1 MTRSSSSA
9 SSDTSGLP
17 EDPSPLELKQFLV
30 GLRQQFREQA
40 RQDAEERRQLEDGL
54 QAAQRQFQELQDQ
67 QSVLLSRLQA
77 QTQRV
82 GELEQ
87 ALASAE
93 QARVSAEQ
101 ARVSAEQ
108 AREVAEVASRPQR
121 PAAPERP
128 RELVTPPRRRHRTGW
143 PVDAAWAKVFM
154 GAVLIGFI
162 AGLGG
167 PWIQRRLQQQQA
179 LSGSAPIT
187 SQEQLYLQ
195 AMEPSWLEVR
205 RLDGTML
212 FAGELEGE
220 KQFPLGEG
228 VEVSAGRPDLV
239 TVRVDN
245 QPPRVLGRIEEVD
258 WHRFQPGSLGAEQ
271 P

>member
-1 MTRSSSSA
+1 M
-9 SSDTSGLP
+9 
-17 EDPSPLELKQFLV
+17 KQFLV

-40 RQDAEERRQLEDGL
+40 RQDADERRQLEDGL
-54 QAAQRQFQELQDQ
+54 QAAQRQFQELQDR

-77 QTQRV
+77 QTHRV

-93 QARVSAEQ
+93 QALASAEQARVSSEQ